1 MIDDTAFLDLAVA
14 LGIGLLIGAERERR
28 KQEVAGASAAGIRT
42 FAVVSMT
49 GALSFLIGGAMLL
62 AVCLVAVSLLVAL
75 GYWRTR
81 DSSDAGLT
89 TEAALLLTVL
99 LGALAMQEPLL
110 AAGCGVIAAILL
122 AARTPLHHFVSSVL
136 TEEEVRAALM
146 LAGATLVVLPLLP
159 DRPLGPFGALNPR
172 AIWLVVVLVLAI
184 GAAGHLATRAL
195 GARFGLPLAGLA
207 SGFVSSAATIG
218 AMGARA
224 QLSPALS
231 GAASAGAVLSTV
243 ATLIQMGIVVAA
255 TSMATLVEMGPALG
269 IAGIAAVLYG
279 AIFTVRALREAPLEA
294 PVQGE
299 AFSLRTALLFAGMVS
314 IVMVCAAAL
323 QATFGDAGLLLGA
336 ALAGLVDTHAAA
348 ISVAALVASGHL
360 EPQAAVI
367 PILAA
372 LSTNTVT
379 KIVLAFSG
387 GGRAFALR
395 VAPGLV
401 LVVFCAWAG
410 ALLVP
415 SGAAPGH

>member
-1 MIDDTAFLDLAVA
+1 MDDTVLLDLAVA

-42 FAVVSMT
+42 FAVVSMS
-49 GALSFLIGGAMLL
+49 GALAFLIGGAMLL
-62 AVCLVAVSLLVAL
+62 AVCVVAVSILVAL

-99 LGALAMQEPLL
+99 LGALSMQEPLL
-110 AAGCGVIAAILL
+110 AAGCGVVGAILL

-136 TEEEVRAALM
+136 TQEEVRAALM

-172 AIWLVVVLVLAI
+172 AIWLVVILVLAI
-184 GAAGHLATRAL
+184 GAAGHLATRTL

-224 QLSPALS
+224 RLTPALS

-243 ATLIQMGIVVAA
+243 ATLIQMAMVVGA
-255 TSMATLVEMGPALG
+255 TSMPTLVEMGPSLG
-269 IAGIAAVLYG
+269 IAGLAAVLYG
-279 AIFTVRALREAPLEA
+279 AVFTLRALREAPQEA

-299 AFSLRTALLFAGMVS
+299 AFSLRTALLFAAMVS

-336 ALAGLVDTHAAA
+336 AVAGLVDTHAAA

-372 LSTNTVT
+372 LTTNTVT
-379 KIVLAFSG
+379 KIALALSG
-387 GGRAFALR
+387 GGRAFTLR
-395 VAPGLV
+395 VAPGLL
-401 LVVFCAWAG
+401 LVAFCAWAG

-415 SGAAPGH
+415 SGAVLGR